1 MVLIKYSCIIKKT
14 HTSVGFLLFPNL
26 FFTHLVPYPDGQY
39 FLDGLL

>member
-1 MVLIKYSCIIKKT
+1 MVLITAVYYKKT
-14 HTSVGFLLFPNL
+14 YTSVGFIISNL